1 MRGGAATGAARYR
14 RGMRCVAFLRNVNQ
28 GQRGH
33 PSTADI
39 LAGFAD
45 AGCPDAVP
53 FQSNGTVVFEADDP
67 DEVIETVVAAIAA
80 RAGLDRNGF
89 WLPLEELNR
98 VVDAHGAA
106 GDPRRFEFTVH
117 GGGIIDIGDP
127 GVVEAAAYRRCE
139 IVDSG
144 SGWTLTRNQREGE
157 GNATPVIEQ
166 LTGGRA
172 SSRGLPT
179 LVRLVDRFAPES

>member
-1 MRGGAATGAARYR
+1 V
-14 RGMRCVAFLRNVNQ
+14 RCVAFLRNVNQ

-45 AGCPDAVP
+45 AGCRDVVP
-53 FQSNGTVVFEADDP
+53 FQSNGTVVFDADDP
-67 DEVIETVVAAIAA
+67 DEVIETVVASIAA
-80 RAGLDRNGF
+80 RAGLERDGF
-89 WLPLEELNR
+89 WLPLEELIG
-98 VVDAHGAA
+98 VVDAHGAVS
-106 GDPRRFEFTVH
+106 DPRRFEFTVH
-117 GGGIIDIGDP
+117 GGGTIDIGDP
-127 GVVEAAAYRRCE
+127 EVVAAAALRRCE

-144 SGWTLTRNQREGE
+144 VGWTLTRNHRQGE

-179 LVRLVDRFAPES
+179 LVRLAHRFAPES

>member
-1 MRGGAATGAARYR
+1 
-14 RGMRCVAFLRNVNQ
+14 MRCVAFLRNVNQ

-53 FQSNGTVVFEADDP
+53 FQSNGTVLFDAEHPADAL
-67 DEVIETVVAAIAA
+67 ETVVASIAA
-80 RAGLDRNGF
+80 HSGLERDGF
-89 WLPLEELNR
+89 WLLLAEIVR
-98 VVDAHGAA
+98 VVDVHGASPA
-106 GDPRRFEFTVH
+106 PRRYEFTVH
-117 GGGIIDIGDP
+117 GGGTIDTAEP
-127 GVVEAAAYRRCE
+127 AVVESAAFRRCE

-144 SGWTLTRNQREGE
+144 AGWTLTRNQRDGE

-166 LTGGRA
+166 VTGGPA

-179 LVRLVDRFAPES
+179 LVRLVDRFAPDR